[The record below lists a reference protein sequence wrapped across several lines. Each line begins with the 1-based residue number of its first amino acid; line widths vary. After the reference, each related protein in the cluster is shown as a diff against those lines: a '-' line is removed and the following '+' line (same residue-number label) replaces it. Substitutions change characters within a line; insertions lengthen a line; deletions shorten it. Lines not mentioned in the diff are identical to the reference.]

1 MSFIEQIKSY
11 HLDIL
16 KEVGNIGAGNA
27 ATALSKILGKTIDMT
42 VPNVR
47 IVSFDEMMDM
57 VGGSENVIAS
67 VFLRIEGDAP
77 GSIYFM
83 LPLEQAKKYIK
94 QMTGEEDFSFE
105 NPPYSELSVSALQE
119 LGNILSGSYLSA
131 LSDFTQLNLYP
142 SVPALGIDMAG
153 AILSY
158 GLMEVSQVSDYAIVI
173 DTAVSEQEEVVN
185 NSVKG
190 HFFLLLD
197 PESFEKVFSALGV
210 PIDE

>member
-1 MSFIEQIKSY
+1 MSFIKHIRSH

-27 ATALSKILGKTIDMT
+27 ATALSKILGKKIDMN

-47 IVSFDEMMDM
+47 IVSFDEMMDL
-57 VGGSENVIAS
+57 VGGSEKVIAS

-83 LPLEQAKKYIK
+83 LPLEQARKYIK
-94 QMTGEEDFSFE
+94 QMTGEENFSFE

-131 LSDFTQLNLYP
+131 LSDFTKLDFYP
-142 SVPALGIDMAG
+142 SVPALGIDMVG

-158 GLMEVSQVSDYAIVI
+158 GLMEVSQESDFVIVI
-173 DTAVSEQEEVVN
+173 DTAVSEDDDFTHA
-185 NSVKG
+185 SVRG

-197 PESFEKVFSALGV
+197 PGSFEKIFSALGV
-210 PIDE
+210 PVDE

>member
-1 MSFIEQIKSY
+1 MSFIKQIKGH

-16 KEVGNIGAGNA
+16 REVGNIGAGNA
-27 ATALSKILGKTIDMT
+27 ATSLSKILGKRVDMT

-57 VGGSENVIAS
+57 VGGADNVIAS
-67 VFLRIEGDAP
+67 IFLRIEGDAP

-83 LPLEQAKKYIK
+83 LPIEQAEKYIEL
-94 QMTGEEDFSFE
+94 MTGEENFSFE
-105 NPPYSELSVSALQE
+105 EPPYPELSVSALQE

-131 LSDFTQLNLYP
+131 LSDFTKLNLYP
-142 SVPALGIDMAG
+142 TVPALGIDMVG

-173 DTAVSEQEEVVN
+173 DTAVSEQEEITD
-185 NSVKG
+185 SVKG

-197 PESFEKVFSALGV
+197 PESFEKIFSALGV
-210 PIDE
+210 PLNE

>member
-1 MSFIEQIKSY
+1 MTFIEQIKTY

-27 ATALSKILGKTIDMT
+27 ATSLSKILGKTINMT

-57 VGGSENVIAS
+57 VGGSEKVIAS

-77 GSIYFM
+77 GSIYFI
-83 LPLEQAKKYIK
+83 LPLEQAENYIH
-94 QMTGEEDFSFE
+94 QMTGEEGFSFE
-105 NPPYSELSVSALQE
+105 NPPYSELSVSALEE

-142 SVPALGIDMAG
+142 SVPALGIDMVG
-153 AILSY
+153 AVLSF
-158 GLMEVSQVSDYAIVI
+158 GLMEVSQASDFAIVI
-173 DTAVSEQEEVVN
+173 DTAVSEEEEMIN
-185 NSVKG
+185 ESVKG

-197 PESFEKVFSALGV
+197 PDSFAKVFNALGV
-210 PIDE
+210 PLDE

>member
-1 MSFIEQIKSY
+1 MSFIDQIKNH

-16 KEVGNIGAGNA
+16 REVGNIGAGNA
-27 ATALSKILGKTIDMT
+27 ATSLSKILGKTIEMT

-67 VFLRIEGDAP
+67 IFLRIEGDAP

-83 LPLEQAKKYIK
+83 LPLEQAKKYIE
-94 QMTGEEDFSFE
+94 QMTGEENFSFE

-142 SVPALGIDMAG
+142 SVPALGIDMVG

-173 DTAVSEQEEVVN
+173 DTAVSEQEDSINE
-185 NSVKG
+185 SVKG

-197 PESFEKVFSALGV
+197 PESFEKIFSALGV